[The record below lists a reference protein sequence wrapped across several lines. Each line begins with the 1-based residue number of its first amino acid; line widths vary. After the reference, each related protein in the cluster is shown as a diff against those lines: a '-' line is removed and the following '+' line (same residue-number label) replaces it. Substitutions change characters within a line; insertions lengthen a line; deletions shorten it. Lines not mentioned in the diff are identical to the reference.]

1 MQRSKR
7 ILPEKLELQSR
18 ESNHVNGLKKFSI
31 SAITP
36 VLDLSYY

>member
-18 ESNHVNGLKKFSI
+18 EGNHLKVLNKFSI
-31 SAITP
+31 SAIIP
-36 VLDLSYY
+36 DLDLSYY